1 MMESGARESNDQS
14 AAPAAPSS
22 RAVQFDLDR
31 TISLSD
37 GIFAFALTLL
47 VLSITVP
54 LFPAAA
60 EPTSGQVAAALTTQ
74 IPEFISYIISFA
86 VIGGFWIRHH
96 RFCGS
101 LDRVDGRFLVINLA
115 YMATIAFIPFPTH
128 LIGRYGDTTSFSLYA
143 AVLGLSILIA
153 ALLAE
158 HAARTGLFSVVEKP
172 QQARWRRFNSLTPA
186 AIFLLSIPVVAVTAP
201 EIWPGYIF
209 WGLLWPTGVLFNRFS
224 AKAASGHSVS

>member
-1 MMESGARESNDQS
+1 MESGARESNDQS

-54 LFPAAA
+54 LFPGVA
-60 EPTSGQVAAALTTQ
+60 EPTGGQVAAALKAQ
-74 IPEFISYIISFA
+74 IPEFISYIISFG

-115 YMATIAFIPFPTH
+115 YLATIAFIPFPTH
-128 LIGRYGDTTSFSLYA
+128 LIGRYSDTASFILYA
-143 AVLGLSILIA
+143 AVIGLSILIFV
-153 ALLAE
+153 LMAE
-158 HAARTGLFSVVEKP
+158 HAARAGLSSVVETP
-172 QQARWRRFNSLTPA
+172 QQARWRWINSLTPA
-186 AIFLLSIPVVAVTAP
+186 TIFLLSIPVVAVTAP
-201 EIWPGYIF
+201 EIWPGYVF
-209 WGLLWPTGVLFNRFS
+209 WGLLWPTGALLGRFS
-224 AKAASGHSVS
+224 AKATSGHSAS

>member
-1 MMESGARESNDQS
+1 MESGARESNDQS
-14 AAPAAPSS
+14 AASAAPSR
-22 RAVQFDLDR
+22 RAIQFDLDR

-54 LFPAAA
+54 LFPGVAK
-60 EPTSGQVAAALTTQ
+60 PTGGQVATALTDQ

-86 VIGGFWIRHH
+86 VIGSFWIRHH

-115 YMATIAFIPFPTH
+115 YLATIAFIPFPTH
-128 LIGRYGDTTSFSLYA
+128 LIGRYSDTTSFSLYA
-143 AVLGLSILIA
+143 AVIGLSILIA

-158 HAARTGLFSVVEKP
+158 HAARTGLFSVVETP

-201 EIWPGYIF
+201 QIWPGYIF

>member
-1 MMESGARESNDQS
+1 MMESGASESNDQS

-54 LFPAAA
+54 LFPGVA
-60 EPTSGQVAAALTTQ
+60 EPTGGQVAAALTDQ

-101 LDRVDGRFLVINLA
+101 LDRVDGRFLRINLA
-115 YMATIAFIPFPTH
+115 YLATIAFIPFPTH
-128 LIGRYGDTTSFSLYA
+128 LIGRYSDTASFILYA
-143 AVLGLSILIA
+143 AVIGLSILIFV
-153 ALLAE
+153 LMAE
-158 HAARTGLFSVVEKP
+158 HAARAGLFSVVETP
-172 QQARWRRFNSLTPA
+172 QQARWRRINSLTPT

-201 EIWPGYIF
+201 EIWPGYVF
-209 WGLLWPTGVLFNRFS
+209 WGLLWPTGALFNRFS
-224 AKAASGHSVS
+224 AKATSGHSVS

>member
-54 LFPAAA
+54 LFPGVAK
-60 EPTSGQVAAALTTQ
+60 PTAGQVAEALGTQ
-74 IPEFISYIISFA
+74 LPEFISYIISFG

-115 YMATIAFIPFPTH
+115 YLATIAFIPFPTH
-128 LIGRYGDTTSFSLYA
+128 LIGRYSDTASFILYA
-143 AVLGLSILIA
+143 AVIGLSILIFV
-153 ALLAE
+153 LMAE
-158 HAARTGLFSVVEKP
+158 HAARAGLFSVVETP
-172 QQARWRRFNSLTPA
+172 QQARWRRINSLTPA

-209 WGLLWPTGVLFNRFS
+209 WGLLWPTGALFDRFS
-224 AKAASGHSVS
+224 AKATSGHSAS